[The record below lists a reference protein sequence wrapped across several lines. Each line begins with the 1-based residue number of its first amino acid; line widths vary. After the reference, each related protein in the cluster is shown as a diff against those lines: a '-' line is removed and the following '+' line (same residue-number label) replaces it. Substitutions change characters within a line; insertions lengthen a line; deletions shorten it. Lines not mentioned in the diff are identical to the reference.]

1 MSRRK
6 SLFRQLVLLAYVNP
20 SSFEVEL
27 GITSKILFH
36 GNISICLLGQGDDGT
51 SVVQAYYYNGDI
63 VNIFSQDI
71 IKSCHQLAAAG
82 WTM

>member
-6 SLFRQLVLLAYVNP
+6 TIEVLLAYENP
-20 SSFEVEL
+20 SSSQVEL
-27 GITSKILFH
+27 DIASEILFH
-36 GNISICLLGQGDDGT
+36 GNISICLLGQADDGT
-51 SVVQAYYYNGDI
+51 PVVQAYYYNGDI

-71 IKSCHQLAAAG
+71 IKSCHQLATAG